1 MEDMSESMDVG
12 TVSSRAAWSALAS
25 DPHAV
30 LVDVRTASEWS
41 WVGVPD
47 TSSLT
52 SRMVFIEWM
61 RSDGEPNEDFCS
73 ELAEA
78 GVGEESAVYFLC
90 RSGARSQAAAEASAS
105 KVGQPFNILDGFE
118 GPLDAD
124 GHRGTS
130 TGWKASGLPW
140 RQS

>member
-1 MEDMSESMDVG
+1 MSESG
-12 TVSSRAAWSALAS
+12 ESVSPRSAWNALAS
-25 DPHAV
+25 DPNAV
-30 LVDVRTASEWS
+30 LVDVRTAAEWS

-52 SRMVFIEWM
+52 SRMVFIEWV
-61 RSDGEPNEDFCS
+61 RSDGERNEKFCD

-78 GVGEESAVYFLC
+78 GVGEDADVYFLC

-105 KVGQPFNILDGFE
+105 KVGRAFNILDGFE

-124 GHRGTS
+124 GHRGVAN
-130 TGWKASGLPW
+130 GWKASGLPW

>member
-1 MEDMSESMDVG
+1 MDVW
-12 TVSSRAAWSALAS
+12 TVSPRTAWSALAS

-47 TSSLT
+47 TSSLN

-61 RSDGEPNEDFCS
+61 RTDGEPNGDFCS

-78 GVGEESAVYFLC
+78 GVGEESNVYFLC
-90 RSGARSQAAAEASAS
+90 RSGARSQSAAEAAAS
-105 KVGQPFNILDGFE
+105 KVGQAFNILDGFE

-124 GHRGTS
+124 GHRGLAK
-130 TGWKASGLPW
+130 GWKASGLPW

>member
-1 MEDMSESMDVG
+1 MEDMSESVES
-12 TVSSRAAWSALAS
+12 VSPARAWAQLAS

-52 SRMVFIEWM
+52 SRMVFIEWV
-61 RSDGEPNEDFCS
+61 RETGEKNEDFCS
-73 ELAEA
+73 ELTKA
-78 GVGEESAVYFLC
+78 GVGEESNVYFLC

-105 KVGQPFNILDGFE
+105 MVGQAFNILDGFE

>member
-1 MEDMSESMDVG
+1 MDGMSESVES
-12 TVSSRAAWSALAS
+12 VSPARAWAQLAS
-25 DPHAV
+25 DPNAV

-52 SRMVFIEWM
+52 SRMVFIEWV
-61 RSDGEPNEDFCS
+61 RATGERNEEFCS

-78 GVGEESAVYFLC
+78 SVGEESNVYFLC

-105 KVGQPFNILDGFE
+105 SVGRAFNILDGFE